1 MSCLELVRDGKLNV
15 DDALETMK
23 EWGLNDVD
31 GVADRVQSE
40 ENSEDLLEAGPF
52 GDTSGNNAAEL
63 GMMMNLLGALGL
75 QLPAEEK
82 GEFSEDG
89 DVDSRLGGML
99 QMLAPVQEESSKNET
114 GEPERLNFEEILAIL
129 EESDGSTGNPAG
141 EQKVEETAPE
151 DDSNTMGWL
160 FRNDPTAAKG
170 ILAPLLEAMKL
181 SGIPSTDVDA
191 IDMEPTTTQLE
202 KDTNSTRLD
211 TPADIDKEDWVLVN
225 ATVPEDEWA
234 ADVDEEEVVS

>member
-1 MSCLELVRDGKLNV
+1 MSCLELVGDGKLNA

-31 GVADRVQSE
+31 GVADRIQSE
-40 ENSEDLLEAGPF
+40 ENVEDLLEAGPF
-52 GDTSGNNAAEL
+52 GDISGNNPAEL

-75 QLPAEEK
+75 QLPAEQK
-82 GEFSEDG
+82 GEVPEEG
-89 DVDSRLGGML
+89 DVDSQLGGML
-99 QMLAPVQEESSKNET
+99 QMLAPVQEGSLKNET
-114 GEPERLNFEEILAIL
+114 GEPDELNFEEILAIL
-129 EESDGSTGNPAG
+129 EESDGSTGKPAG
-141 EQKVEETAPE
+141 EQKVKETAPE

-170 ILAPLLEAMKL
+170 ILAPLLEAIRL
-181 SGIPSTDVDA
+181 SGIPSTDRDV
-191 IDMEPTTTQLE
+191 IDVESITTQPE
-202 KDTNSTRLD
+202 KETNNTRLD
-211 TPADIDKEDWVLVN
+211 TAGDIDKEDWVLVD

>member
-1 MSCLELVRDGKLNV
+1 
-15 DDALETMK
+15 MK
-23 EWGLNDVD
+23 ELGLNDVD
-31 GVADRVQSE
+31 GVAERVQSE
-40 ENSEDLLEAGPF
+40 ENPEDLLEAGPF

-75 QLPAEEK
+75 QLPAEQK
-82 GEFSEDG
+82 GEVPEEG

-99 QMLAPVQEESSKNET
+99 QMLAPVQEGSSKNGT
-114 GEPERLNFEEILAIL
+114 GEPEELNFEEILAIL
-129 EESDGSTGNPAG
+129 EESDGSAGNPAG
-141 EQKVEETAPE
+141 EQKVKEMAPE

-170 ILAPLLEAMKL
+170 ILAPLLEAIKL
-181 SGIPSTDVDA
+181 SGIPSTDIDA
-191 IDMEPTTTQLE
+191 IDLESITTEPELE

-211 TPADIDKEDWVLVN
+211 TAANIDKEDWVLVD

-234 ADVDEEEVVS
+234 TDVDVEEVGSCPS